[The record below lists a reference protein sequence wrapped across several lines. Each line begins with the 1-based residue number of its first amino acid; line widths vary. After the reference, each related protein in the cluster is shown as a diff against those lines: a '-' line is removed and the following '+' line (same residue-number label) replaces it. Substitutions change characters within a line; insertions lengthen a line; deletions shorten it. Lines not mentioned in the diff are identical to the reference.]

1 MIVTTLKVILLIAV
15 IFGFYG
21 ALKSTIVNIK
31 WLKRDL
37 NLYSRVIDKSKVVGL
52 IVWDL
57 VLCSILL
64 WLTNIIVEWIWP
76 CVPLS
81 LVDR

>member
-21 ALKSTIVNIK
+21 ALKSTIFNIR

-37 NLYSRVIDKSKVVGL
+37 NLYSRFIDKSKVVGL
-52 IVWDL
+52 IVWDI

-64 WLTNIIVEWIWP
+64 WLTNIIFEWI
-76 CVPLS
+76 
-81 LVDR
+81 